1 MLEKQLNNTSSFGND
16 MFMLL
21 TSIMWLND
29 PETMIDMF
37 VDSVNSFSN
46 GFSIEFYRDAPDEQ
60 SEMICLGTDQINFG
74 YFKIVGDLNLPFPE
88 LSEIIN
94 NSIHM
99 LAVLLERVHSNNML
113 SDEKLLLQDQ
123 VDQVT
128 ESLAESEQRY
138 SLAMQAAN
146 DGMFDLNVTT
156 GEVIFSDRWYTMLG
170 YEPGE
175 LPNVYATWK
184 SLLPPEM
191 ADEIENELWRVME
204 SQEHWEMEFQML
216 RKDGRWA
223 WILARGQIIKRDDG
237 GYPVRIIGTHI
248 DITARKNAER
258 ELDEYKGHLEELV
271 EDRAK
276 ELKLLNQRYN
286 LALDATGTGV
296 WEWDPRTDITVTN
309 EAWLNIFGFN
319 RINPGEDYGK
329 FWINHVHP
337 EDRGRVAECLQKH
350 VDNEL
355 DMFDME
361 YRYQLPERDW
371 IWLHVVGRAVERDS
385 NGKALRVIGIC
396 NDVTDQKNIDLQ
408 LKLKN
413 KELAETVEQLQAT
426 QSQLV
431 LFEKMA
437 ALKHLI
443 AGIAHEINTPLG
455 AISSS
460 REVILTHLS
469 GSADAIPRLAKCLE
483 GPYGDVVKNIITN
496 SFVYNVDDI
505 LMSSRD
511 KRLKRYEIIDILEKN
526 GVEDAEIIACKLVEM
541 RIYKDINQLLP
552 MLKDTDGYDILSDIA
567 KIVDSVLACETIKTA
582 VTKASKTVMA
592 LNNYIRRGDGSSSD
606 DGKTNID
613 LRMSIDN
620 VLVLFHNSIKRNVS
634 LNVVYDEDLPEIYGN
649 CDELNQVWTNIIQNA
664 LQAMESNGRLGIC
677 VTKFENGVQIDI
689 TDNGCGMT
697 PEVKEKMFEPL
708 YTTKP
713 AGEGTGLGMD
723 IVRKIIVE
731 HHNGKITVDSEY
743 GIGTTIGIWLP
754 IGKTDGS
761 DLDGSLAEKLN

>member
-1 MLEKQLNNTSSFGND
+1 MLADQNNTKLKSLGNE
-16 MFMLL
+16 MFSLL
-21 TSIMWLND
+21 AGLVNCKDSLQ
-29 PETMIDMF
+29 MIDTF
-37 VDSVNSFSN
+37 VEAINQFSESFSVV
-46 GFSIEFYRDAPDEQ
+46 FSKEVP
-60 SEMICLGTDQINFG
+60 SEPVELLCLGTDKNIYG
-74 YFKIVGDLNLPFPE
+74 YMVIDGDMHVVSPEFPVLFK
-88 LSEIIN
+88 
-94 NSIHM
+94 NSVFM
-99 LAVLLERVHSNNML
+99 LAVLLEKFHQ
-113 SDEKLLLQDQ
+113 DKLLEKERLLLNSRIDQ
-123 VDQVT
+123 AE
-128 ESLAESEQRY
+128 ESLAESEERY
-138 SLAMQAAN
+138 RLAMQAVN
-146 DGMFDLNVTT
+146 DGMFDLDVTT
-156 GEVIFSDRWYTMLG
+156 GEVVFSDRWYTMLG

-184 SLLPPEM
+184 SLLPPDM
-191 ADEIENELWRVME
+191 ADEIENELWRIME

-223 WILARGQIIKRDDG
+223 WILARGQIIKRDEG
-237 GYPVRIIGTHI
+237 GCPVRIIGTHI

-258 ELDEYKGHLEELV
+258 ELEEYKGHLEELV

-309 EAWLNIFGFN
+309 EAWLNIFGFD
-319 RINPGEDYGK
+319 RINPGEDYGE

-361 YRYQLPERDW
+361 YRYQLPGRDW
-371 IWLHVVGRAVERDS
+371 IWLHVVGRAVERDC

-426 QSQLV
+426 QSQLI

-460 REVILTHLS
+460 REVLLSHLKGAVDS
-469 GSADAIPRLAKCLE
+469 IPRLAKWLQ
-483 GPYGDVVKNIITN
+483 GPYGDLVRSLIISN
-496 SFVYNVDDI
+496 FEYNVDDI
-505 LMSSRD
+505 LMSSRE
-511 KRLKRYEIIDILEKN
+511 KRARRHEIVDILYKA
-526 GVEDAEIIACKLVEM
+526 GVPKAEDVAYKIIEM
-541 RIYKDINQLLP
+541 RLYKDIDPLLL
-552 MLKDTDGYDILSDIA
+552 MLKDVSGYEILCDIA
-567 KIVDSVLACETIKTA
+567 KIVDSILACETIKTA
-582 VTKASKTVMA
+582 VAKASKTVMA
-592 LNNYIRRGDGSSSD
+592 LNNYIRRGNGSGSE
-606 DGKTNID
+606 DGKANID
-613 LRMSIDN
+613 VRMSIDN
-620 VLVLFHNSIKRNVS
+620 VLVLFHNAIKKSVS
-634 LNVVYDEDLPEIYGN
+634 LNVVYDDDLPEIYGN
-649 CDELNQVWTNIIQNA
+649 SDELNQVWTNIIQNA
-664 LQAMESNGRLGIC
+664 LQAMDNNGTLDISAKR
-677 VTKFENGVQIDI
+677 VENGVKIDI
-689 TDNGCGMT
+689 VDNGCGMG
-697 PEVKEKMFEPL
+697 PEVKEKIFEPL

-723 IVRKIIVE
+723 IVRKIIVDN
-731 HHNGKITVDSEY
+731 HNGKINVESES
-743 GIGTTIGIWLP
+743 GKGTTVSVWLP
-754 IGKTDGS
+754 
-761 DLDGSLAEKLN
+761 EK